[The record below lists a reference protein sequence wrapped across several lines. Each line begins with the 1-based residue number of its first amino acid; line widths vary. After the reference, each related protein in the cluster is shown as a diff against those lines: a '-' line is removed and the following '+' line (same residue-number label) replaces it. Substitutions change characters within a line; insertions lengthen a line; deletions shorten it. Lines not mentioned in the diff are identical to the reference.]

1 MARFLMLGPF
11 QATTDSGTEISMNSD
26 RARTLLALLLLQR
39 NRVVPADELIDG
51 IWGDSPP
58 ASARKNIQT
67 YVWRLR
73 KLLPGGSALER
84 HGCGYLLRV
93 GLGELDLDVF
103 EDRAAEGER
112 LLATDPWTAS
122 ALLCD
127 ALRLWQGAPMSDVP
141 FAIPPRGELTRLAE
155 RRLSVLES
163 RIEADLGCG
172 RDAEL
177 VAELRKLAVEHP
189 YRERLRAQLM
199 ITLGRC
205 GRRVEALNVFSD
217 IRSLLLR
224 EFGLDPGPALQEIQ
238 AQILRS
244 ASTSQVG

>member
-11 QATTDSGTEISMNSD
+11 QAMTDSGTEISMNSD

-39 NRVVPADELIDG
+39 NRVVSADELIVG

-67 YVWRLR
+67 YIWRLR
-73 KLLPGGSALER
+73 KLLADGPALER
-84 HGCGYLLRV
+84 RGCGYLLRV
-93 GLGELDLDVF
+93 GPGELDLDVF
-103 EDRAAEGER
+103 EERAAVGER

-122 ALLCD
+122 ALLRD
-127 ALRLWQGAPMSDVP
+127 ALRMWQGAPMSDVT
-141 FAIPPRGELTRLAE
+141 FAVPPGELTRLAE

-172 RDAEL
+172 RNAEL

-199 ITLGRC
+199 ITLSRC

-224 EFGLDPGPALQEIQ
+224 EFGLDPGPALHEIQ